1 MFCNKG
7 NIINGI
13 RHFSPREVLEE
24 CQKGALLIDLRR
36 EFEYLYKQFDVP
48 NIIYSRPES
57 VRDHY
62 DNISKDIPV
71 IIADNAGLRSREIVE
86 FLIGK
91 GFTNV
96 GNLIGGMFEWDRDEL
111 PLKINNK
118 EMLSG
123 SCLCVLRKKKQ

>member
-1 MFCNKG
+1 MFFNKG

-13 RHFSPREVLEE
+13 IHFSPREVFEE
-24 CQKGALLIDLRR
+24 CKKGALLIDLRR

-48 NIIYSRPES
+48 NVIYSRPEL
-57 VRDHY
+57 VREHY
-62 DNISKDIPV
+62 DNIPKDIPV
-71 IIADNAGLRSREIVE
+71 IVADNAGLRSRETVE
-86 FLIGK
+86 YLMRK

-96 GNLIGGMFEWDRDEL
+96 ANLVGGMFEWDRDGL

-123 SCLCVLRKKKQ
+123 ACLCVLRKKK